1 MCESLGRSPQRP
13 HDPKEANELEE
24 FKAGVVESMKQYNAG
39 AVKTFD
45 NVEDLLDDLHA
56 SE

>member
-1 MCESLGRSPQRP
+1 MCESLGCAQQTPYDRE
-13 HDPKEANELEE
+13 EAELAE

-39 AVKTFD
+39 AMKTFD